1 MPFAGGTLKI
11 SAEAVIKMNTDKL
24 IKDMTG
30 ATRLGLRD
38 VIVATHNDAIRNARA
53 VKFWK
58 TGHNARSL
66 TSEVSGM
73 GTVQQGADAIPE
85 KIVDDSK
92 SEAALYSTS
101 GYGGFG
107 ETGTVKMA
115 ARPYMKPALDK
126 NIGKLGDAIKGH
138 LK

>member
-1 MPFAGGTLKI
+1 MKLSATVQMNLRAGEIG
-11 SAEAVIKMNTDKL
+11 
-24 IKDMTG
+24 KDVTE

-38 VIVATHNDAIRNARA
+38 VIVATHGDAIRNAKA
-53 VKFWK
+53 VGFWE

-66 TSEVSGM
+66 ASEVSGM

-85 KIVDDSK
+85 KIVDDSRL
-92 SEAALYSTS
+92 EAALYSTS

-126 NIGKLGDAIKGH
+126 NIGGLGNAIKGH